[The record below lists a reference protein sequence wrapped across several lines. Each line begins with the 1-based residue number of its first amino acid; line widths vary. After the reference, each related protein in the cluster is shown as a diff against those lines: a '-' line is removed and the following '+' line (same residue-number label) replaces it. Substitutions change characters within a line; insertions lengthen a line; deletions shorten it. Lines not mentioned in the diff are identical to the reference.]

1 MKACADRS
9 MASLDAGTTLTAFFE
24 IVAAARGG
32 SGAGGGGGIDPSGQ
46 QAQQFYMQFITRYL
60 HESGQTRCRV
70 TTITRMCAAHCL
82 QSKMLCV
89 QSGALS
95 RARCYMVGRI
105 SPGHNAGGDVS
116 HCT

>member
-1 MKACADRS
+1 

-32 SGAGGGGGIDPSGQ
+32 SGAGGGGGMDPAGQ

-82 QSKMLCV
+82 RSSLCV
-89 QSGALS
+89 CKLVLFVLLGTT
-95 RARCYMVGRI
+95 CYELGLI
-105 SPGHNAGGDVS
+105 GP
-116 HCT
+116 

>member
-1 MKACADRS
+1 MATCLDRS

-32 SGAGGGGGIDPSGQ
+32 SGAGGGGMDPAGQ

-70 TTITRMCAAHCL
+70 TTITRMCALHGCRSSLDERHA
-82 QSKMLCV
+82 
-89 QSGALS
+89 
-95 RARCYMVGRI
+95 
-105 SPGHNAGGDVS
+105 
-116 HCT
+116 

>member
-1 MKACADRS
+1 

-32 SGAGGGGGIDPSGQ
+32 SGAGGGGGMDPAGQ

-70 TTITRMCAAHCL
+70 TTITRMCVPRVAPEMRACL
-82 QSKMLCV
+82 A
-89 QSGALS
+89 SGHHVD
-95 RARCYMVGRI
+95 R
-105 SPGHNAGGDVS
+105 
-116 HCT
+116 T